1 MKEFNFQDP
10 TYKTDF
16 CTCRGGTVLYLP
28 QKPVGNQ
35 YLKVLRILK
44 PCEILVPLEILHS
57 LRSTRY
63 VQLKIFPAPIHKIGF
78 SIDDPATIC
87 NFPEKLAQNKYIS
100 VGS

>member
-1 MKEFNFQDP
+1 M
-10 TYKTDF
+10 
-16 CTCRGGTVLYLP
+16 LYLP
-28 QKPVGNQ
+28 QKPLGNQ

-78 SIDDPATIC
+78 SMYDPVTMC
-87 NFPEKLAQNKYIS
+87 NFPEKFARNKYICVAS
-100 VGS
+100 